1 MSNYIL
7 VINPG
12 STSTKIGVFENDTL
26 LFDKTLRH
34 PAEEIAKF
42 ATIPDQ
48 KSWRKELVEQA
59 LAENNF
65 DMKKLTAICA
75 RGGLVKPIRGGTYA
89 TSDAL
94 LADCVAGVQ
103 VSTPATWAVSSPGRS
118 ATSWASPPSLPIPP
132 WWTRCRPL
140 PAIPAIP

>member
-48 KSWRKELVEQA
+48 KSWRKDLVELTEQGHTMA
-59 LAENNF
+59 KIWRGNYQKMEEIMLKGFSDQERAQFADYLIRAYHNF
-65 DMKKLTAICA
+65 
-75 RGGLVKPIRGGTYA
+75 REREEE
-89 TSDAL
+89 
-94 LADCVAGVQ
+94 
-103 VSTPATWAVSSPGRS
+103 
-118 ATSWASPPSLPIPP
+118 
-132 WWTRCRPL
+132 PL
-140 PAIPAIP
+140 CKI

>member
-42 ATIPDQ
+42 AHIPDQ
-48 KSWRKELVEQA
+48 
-59 LAENNF
+59 
-65 DMKKLTAICA
+65 
-75 RGGLVKPIRGGTYA
+75 
-89 TSDAL
+89 
-94 LADCVAGVQ
+94 
-103 VSTPATWAVSSPGRS
+103 
-118 ATSWASPPSLPIPP
+118 
-132 WWTRCRPL
+132 
-140 PAIPAIP
+140 

>member
-12 STSTKIGVFENDTL
+12 STSTKIGVFENGTL

-48 KSWRKELVEQA
+48 KSWRL
-59 LAENNF
+59 F
-65 DMKKLTAICA
+65 
-75 RGGLVKPIRGGTYA
+75 
-89 TSDAL
+89 
-94 LADCVAGVQ
+94 
-103 VSTPATWAVSSPGRS
+103 WAFGRKMS
-118 ATSWASPPSLPIPP
+118 AA
-132 WWTRCRPL
+132 
-140 PAIPAIP
+140 